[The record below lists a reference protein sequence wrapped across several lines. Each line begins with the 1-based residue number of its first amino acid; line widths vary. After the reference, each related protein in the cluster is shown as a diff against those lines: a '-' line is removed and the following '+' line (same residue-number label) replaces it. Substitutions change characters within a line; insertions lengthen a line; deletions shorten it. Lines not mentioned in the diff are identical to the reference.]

1 MAAIRSLMWSP
12 LIMNNFLDYSLG
24 DQSPYVAFRVLTG
37 VASP

>member
-1 MAAIRSLMWSP
+1 
-12 LIMNNFLDYSLG
+12 MNNFLDYSLG